1 VAIGLEA
8 KKAIVGEVNEV
19 ASNALSAVV
28 AEYRG
33 LTVAEMTE
41 FRKLA
46 RERNVYLR
54 VVRNTL
60 AKRAV
65 EGTEFACMS
74 EKLVGPRIY
83 GFSHEEPGGAAR
95 LFRDFGKDH
104 DKLVVTAIG
113 VGGEVHG
120 AEQLEAVASLPT
132 RDEALSKLAYVIKA
146 PVGKLARAL
155 NDIPGRAV
163 RVIAAVRDQKKES

>member
-8 KKAIVGEVNEV
+8 KKAIVAEISEV
-19 ASNALSAVV
+19 ANNALSAVV

-46 RERNVYLR
+46 RERGVYLR
-54 VVRNTL
+54 VIRNTL
-60 AKRAV
+60 ARRAF
-65 EGTEFACMS
+65 EGTEFECMS
-74 EKLVGPRIY
+74 EKLVGPLIY
-83 GFSHEEPGGAAR
+83 GLSHEEPGGAAR

-104 DKLVVTAIG
+104 AKLVVTAIG
-113 VGGEVHG
+113 VGGNVHG
-120 AEQLEAVASLPT
+120 VAQLDAVAALPT
-132 RDEALSKLAYVIKA
+132 RKEALSKLAYIIKA